1 MTAPRVV
8 PCVGCGLVSTPVR
21 GPTHPYM
28 LSSPGCW
35 SLYGELMT
43 SGAGQMAVDAYA
55 VQHPGVSERRARQ
68 SVAVHLISLCA
79 AFERDW
85 PPDLA
90 ARLISRS
97 IAAIPQGGR
106 PWLAPEPPI
115 GTVTVF
121 DVLMS
126 DSPRLAQPVRNWA
139 EDLWAAYADRH
150 ATVRRWLDEVLEV
163 GG

>member
-1 MTAPRVV
+1 MR
-8 PCVGCGLVSTPVR
+8 
-21 GPTHPYM
+21 
-28 LSSPGCW
+28 W
-35 SLYGELMT
+35 SLYGELMV

-55 VQHPGVSERRARQ
+55 VQHPGVPERRAVQ

-85 PPDLA
+85 PPDRA
-90 ARLISRS
+90 AQLISRS
-97 IAAIPQGGR
+97 IPAAPRGGWPR
-106 PWLAPEPPI
+106 LAPEPPV

-126 DSPRLAQPVRNWA
+126 DSTDQAEPVRAWA

-150 ATVRRWLDEVLEV
+150 ALVRRWLDAVL
-163 GG
+163 GTGS